1 MIEKLKNYV
10 EKNKWS
16 ILGILSL
23 ILLTILAIL
32 GYRSVY
38 NKGVRDGM
46 NRRKTE
52 NKKYKRSEYQR
63 GYINGMKSTIDRVKD
78 EIDKAD
84 TRGFDRGYNYPGST
98 EIKNNQI
105 AKEYGIRTG
114 IKFGRE
120 QILEELKEP
129 NINTPS
135 QLYLAKNFN
144 IILAKESQVVIDKMI
159 DEGRNLSYSPDD
171 K

>member
-16 ILGILSL
+16 ILGILGL

-38 NKGVRDGM
+38 NKGVRDGINIRGKM
-46 NRRKTE
+46 DRRTKE
-52 NKKYKRSEYQR
+52 NIYNKGFR
-63 GYINGMKSTIDRVKD
+63 NGEKVTYSKV
-78 EIDKAD
+78 ENLIDKAD

-120 QILEELKEP
+120 QILEELNEP

-144 IILAKESQVVIDKMI
+144 IILARESQVVIDKMI
-159 DEGRNLSYSPDD
+159 DEGKNLSYSPDD

>member
-16 ILGILSL
+16 ILGILGL

-46 NRRKTE
+46 NIREKMDRRTKE
-52 NKKYKRSEYQR
+52 NIYNKGFR
-63 GYINGMKSTIDRVKD
+63 NGEKVTYSKV
-78 EIDKAD
+78 ENLIDKAD

-144 IILAKESQVVIDKMI
+144 IILARESQVVIDKMI

>member
-16 ILGILSL
+16 ILGILGL
-23 ILLTILAIL
+23 ILLVILAIL
-32 GYRSVY
+32 GYKAAY
-38 NKGVRDGM
+38 NKGIRDGINIREKM
-46 NRRKTE
+46 DRRTKE
-52 NKKYKRSEYQR
+52 NIYNKGFR
-63 GYINGMKSTIDRVKD
+63 NGEKVTYSKV
-78 EIDKAD
+78 ENLIDKAD

-144 IILAKESQVVIDKMI
+144 IILARESQVVIDKMI
-159 DEGRNLSYSPDD
+159 DEGKNLSYSPDD